1 MLGRC
6 RVPWEGA
13 VIHIHHMPAVA
24 AWKNLGVWTGQGHAL
39 CCTES
44 PWEGWT
50 SARAAF
56 QGIGLSL
63 SSAACSEWNPDQAW
77 SPSGHCLF
85 LLSSCCENKTLC
97 TVEVTTPCA
106 RQKFLLQT
114 RCLDSGFAGVN
125 PHGWVLQF
133 KNVIS

>member
-1 MLGRC
+1 MLRRR

-24 AWKNLGVWTGQGHAL
+24 AWKNLGVWTGQGYTL

-50 SARAAF
+50 SARATF

-63 SSAACSEWNPDQAW
+63 SSAACSEWNPHQAW

-85 LLSSCCENKTLC
+85 LLSSCCEIKTLC
-97 TVEVTTPCA
+97 AVEVTTPCA

-114 RCLDSGFAGVN
+114 RCLDSGFVGVN
-125 PHGWVLQF
+125 PMVGFCSL
-133 KNVIS
+133 KM